1 MSHKAQLTQHKPVEN
16 QFRLKPSVA
25 CIKLVITGGLFA
37 SAVAPVYAELPVPVP
52 GQGWVS
58 SGSASSQVLG
68 NTLRID
74 QHTDKAILNW
84 QSFNVSKENTVQFVQ
99 PGSSSVALNRINQQD
114 PSRILGQIKANG
126 QVYLYNKNGFV
137 FGKDSVV
144 NTNSLLAST
153 LNITDDVFNRGIT
166 RVFDENGSAALAI
179 EPMQAGD
186 ALDPKNAQIL
196 IEAGAKISTDKNGR
210 IIIVAPTIEN
220 KGSLS
225 SDTQGQIILAA
236 SQDKVYLQA
245 ADKNDPF
252 AGLVVE
258 VDTGGKVTNAGD
270 ILARQGNVTMA
281 GFAVNQQGRVRATT
295 SVSVNGSIRL
305 LAQEQHGTQG
315 NKLVATKTDRAAD
328 LNDGMGT
335 KATTTLASGSVTEI
349 VADVDGGSAI
359 DEQAQP
365 DSYLQVT
372 GNTVQVQAG
381 ATIKV
386 PGGKVNITATD
397 NLADPTQ
404 GTKGRILVDKGAV
417 IDVSGY
423 KNVAAAMER
432 NVGEISAQS
441 YDLRDSPLQRT
452 SVLKGETLKVDLRKG
467 SDIVDTS
474 GAEARISR
482 GINERLGDGGEINL
496 TVSGDLIINDGAKID
511 ISGGSVA
518 YQEGYINTTKL
529 LTSYGRI
536 VDISDADPNE
546 NYVSIFGV
554 VNESH
559 KKWGVE
565 KIWNMLGNGAGQF
578 QRGYVAGKN
587 AGSLNI
593 KAPKVAWNGTL
604 IAGSNAGQ
612 FQRELANT
620 PFGGRLDVD
629 MAVFQSLQNVKFQNA
644 GQQTQLALDDLFPER
659 DAQQPADLILSAAL
673 LANSGVEAVS
683 VKTFG
688 DATLVEGAKINMQPR
703 GSLAVEAGNIDVNGS
718 FKADGG
724 SINLKAATNSVASNA
739 GLLNI
744 NSGAVLDVSGRW
756 VNDIKQGLSALL
768 TDPLAIVGGT
778 VKAEAEGDL
787 KVNAGSVIRAD
798 GGAWLPLSSK
808 LKAGKGGDITLA
820 AKGNG
825 TVPSTLTL
833 AGEVSAYGLEQN
845 GSLTLESGKII
856 VGKPTADDVTD
867 QALVLGVSNGNFD
880 FSQKLAFNQVN
891 LVADF
896 DDLTVK
902 SNVNLNLRA
911 KNLQLKPGYL
921 TKATGSSLRDF
932 TTVVELPEHLR
943 QPLQINMAG
952 NSGVKIETGSAIR
965 TDKGSTI
972 SLLSQA
978 GSIFVGGL
986 LEAAAGQIKLAIK
999 PSAGLEYDPKQTI
1012 WVGEHSKLLAQGTT
1026 RLNPADAFGHRTG
1039 AVLIGGEISF
1049 DAQRGAVVLA
1059 QGSLLDVSGTSATLH
1074 ILQPAKNAAANYV
1087 TQTLASDAGKIKL
1100 TAAEGIVMDGTL
1112 RGAAGSTKAHGG
1124 KLEVTLDQAKRN
1136 PPDDPQVPFPNNPL
1150 IINVTQVARRSL
1162 EEDVNPGDDFPLAL
1176 NGQATLNA
1184 DSISAGGFAD
1194 LSLNTKDQVVFIGDV
1209 NLTTAER
1216 ISIDTQLISA
1226 TGDNGGDAGNINLNT
1241 NFLQMGSSLNR
1252 TLANSAQTG
1261 NGQFTANAKWLQLK
1275 GATQWDGFKRI
1286 ALNSEHDIRTIGL
1299 RNADEQRDFAG
1310 GLVTAADLALN
1321 ASQIYPSTLTDFT
1334 FAVKNNPDGKIEI
1347 TGRNTDTSPLSAGG
1361 TLTFEAA
1368 IINQKGVLK
1377 APLGTINLKA
1387 STSLTFEDGSL
1398 TSVSAKGQTIPFG
1411 VTQGGLDWLYPL
1423 DTLRNL
1429 VFDAAPEKR
1438 MVLSAPE
1445 IVAKQ
1450 GSVVDVS
1457 GGGDLVSYEFEAGA
1471 GGSFDYLQPGSASYQ
1486 GGFAVL
1492 PTLGSQLAPY
1502 DHYES
1507 QGFSYAPGS
1516 TVYLSGSPGLPAGE
1530 YAILPARYALLPG
1543 AFLITPQ
1550 ANTQDLAAAQYT
1562 VDGLSI
1568 VPGYQKLA
1576 GTDIRDARTSGYRIE
1591 SRADVLQ
1598 HSKYNIN
1605 TANQFYQARTQKN
1618 ETATPVLPMDGGQI
1632 SLIAQ
1637 TKLIMEGQ
1645 FMVDALTGGR
1655 GAKMDIAANRISVVN
1670 QLSETPTDGVLE
1682 ILAGDLSDL
1691 HVDSLLLG
1699 GARSRNTTNSAETDI
1714 AVSAQEVV
1722 FTTNTHLQGPE
1733 IILAATGL
1741 VEVQAGASLDANQQ
1755 ARSGDSVLNV
1765 KGDGALLRLSGDKQ
1779 VVLNRT
1785 ETSGVTGEL
1794 RVAAGSTLKS
1804 SESMLLDASYSTE
1817 ILGDIQMQGGSL
1829 NLGANTINIG
1839 EVDNLGGNALNL
1851 SNLKLANLAV
1861 DELVLTGRDSI
1872 GIYGNVG
1879 QVNADGSLITDING
1893 QSQAIKFDRLVI
1905 NTAGFTG
1912 HGTAADRAKLQ
1923 AGSLT
1928 VQNTAAATN
1937 QQVVDGQGQL
1947 ELQADSFKLGSG
1959 NFAINGFNT
1968 VNINATKE
1976 FRAAGKGS
1984 VDVAANLNVTTA
1996 ALTADGGSNIKLN
2009 ATGYQAQF
2017 NSLNSTAAVVS
2028 SFGGVIDVIADAIG
2042 FNTKAVLPSGS
2053 FGLHALTGDVTLG
2066 QQANVDLAGRAVQF
2080 ADQFDYTP
2088 GGHFKAESDH
2098 GKVLMAAGSVVD
2110 VDSGG
2115 GKAAGGSVTL
2125 KAPEQSVVLSGQLQA
2140 AGGSATLDVGGFDA
2154 TANFDGLM
2162 AALNN
2167 AGVNQ
2172 AIYFRTR
2179 NADIVQSAAANIVAK
2194 NVTLVSDTGAMTLAG
2209 AIHADSAEQG
2219 GNIKLYAGDG
2229 ITLAAGADLTALGTD
2244 DGAKGGQVLLSSVD
2258 GDNDGIS
2265 GIDLQ
2270 SGSRIDVSGNGGSDG
2285 EVTLRALRTGT
2296 GVNIQPVAGTVS
2308 GFSKF
2313 YAEGVKQY
2321 SNADLGDDGEINSAD
2336 IAAIKA
2342 DTDDFMTPA
2351 TMQNV
2356 AALAPGLRL
2365 TAGVE
2370 INYSGDLT
2378 LKDKW
2383 DLAGWRYD
2391 DVADSN
2397 VWDDLPGRLVIK
2409 ASGDFNVEKSLSDGF
2424 KNQSFTFP
2432 GSTAGTTQTINIV
2445 DKLQGGESWS
2455 YNVVAGAD
2463 ADSADVN
2470 ATSQPGNLIIASNA
2484 VIRTGS
2490 GDMQVNAGGDITF
2503 TDNTSSIYNAGQPTE
2518 TSPYG
2523 SLKDRFV
2530 GLQFY
2535 SEYPVA
2541 GGDLSLVAGGN
2552 INGAVAANNDLN
2564 DWLLRIGT
2572 WTDSVDHTG
2581 QRPTAWGVALG
2592 YITGASSN
2600 PAKSTKPF
2608 FQQNVGSF
2616 GGGNVTVSSGGN
2628 VNNLDVLMP
2637 TTGKQVG
2644 TADNSTANSFN
2655 FLTNQVE
2662 VNGGGTMHISAAGDI
2677 AGGTYYLGKGTGTM
2691 TAGGQVTGGSSF
2703 EKGPDLLIGDTQ
2715 FSINAGS
2722 GVSLTGV
2729 SDPMILHKA
2738 DVNFFSY
2745 SAASALNVAS
2755 LSGDVLLGAD
2765 GSIFPRSNPNSNQ
2778 QTLARI
2784 YPASLHASAFDG
2796 SIELTDEI
2804 ILFPSANAELSL
2816 FAEQDIT
2823 AEVGIRLGMSDGDRS
2838 LLPSAV
2844 IPVTRSN
2851 MSTVIGRIDP
2861 FGGDPKL
2868 LHATVPVHKNDT
2880 QPARLVSRQGDIEN
2894 IGFSLAKKA
2903 IVKSGQDITNLS
2915 LSIQHVNE
2923 GDVSLLEAG
2932 RDLRDTS
2939 DRDPATGAL
2948 LNNSAKIEISGPGE
2962 VLVKTGRN
2970 VDLGASEGISTVGN
2984 VVNTSLPEQGANL
2997 TILAGANGELNYV
3010 GFIDAYLQNNDQ
3022 YSQDY
3027 QQVTTL
3033 ITDFMRQALNDNS
3046 LTDAAAMEAFAQLK
3060 SEDFV
3065 AIQPQLNAIV
3075 QPVLFN
3081 EIRENGKASAKA
3093 GSLDFKRG
3101 FAAIETLF
3109 PGSDWKGDLS
3119 LFFSK
3124 IQTIDG
3130 GDINLIVPGGQVNAG
3145 LAASF
3150 SGAKLASELGI
3161 VAQRSGDIN
3170 ALVRDDFLI
3179 NQSRVFAL
3187 DGGNI
3192 LMLSTDG
3199 NIDAGR
3205 GAKSAIAA
3213 PPPVISFDEN
3223 GNLKIEFPPVVSG
3236 SGIRTAAS
3244 SEGVKPGGVSLF
3256 APHGVID
3263 AGEAGIDSGGY
3274 ADVLGTLANA
3284 SNFKSDGP
3292 VSGVAPPPASVAAGM
3307 TGTSNATA
3315 GVSQGAESSVNSDVG
3330 KDAGDALAKA
3340 ILGLLSVDVLGFG
3353 E

>member
-315 NKLVATKTDRAAD
+315 NKLVATKTDRDTD
-328 LNDGMGT
+328 LNDGLGT
-335 KATTTLASGSVTEI
+335 KAITTLATGSVTEI

-365 DSYLQVT
+365 KSYLQVT

-386 PGGKVNITATD
+386 PGGKVNITATND
-397 NLADPTQ
+397 LADPKQ

-452 SVLKGETLKVDLRKG
+452 GVLKGETLKVDLRKG

-496 TVSGDLIINDGAKID
+496 TASGDLIINDGAKID

-518 YQEGYINTTKL
+518 YQDGYINTTKL

-546 NYVSIFGV
+546 HYVSIFGV

-644 GQQTQLALDDLFPER
+644 GQQTQLALDDLFPPR

-673 LANSGVEAVS
+673 LGNSGVEAVS

-688 DATLVEGAKINMQPR
+688 DATLVEGTNITMQPR

-718 FKADGG
+718 FKAAGG
-724 SINLKAATNSVASNA
+724 SINLKAATNSVAANA

-756 VNDIKQGLSALL
+756 VNDIKQGLSASL

-798 GGAWLPLSSK
+798 GGAWLPFSSK

-867 QALVLGVSNGNFD
+867 QTLVLGVSNGNFD
-880 FSQKLAFNQVN
+880 FSQKLAFNQIN

-943 QPLQINMAG
+943 QPLQINMEG

-986 LEAAAGQIKLAIK
+986 LDAAAGQIKLAIK

-1012 WVGEHSKLLAQGTT
+1012 WVGEHAKLLAQGTT
-1026 RLNPADAFGHRTG
+1026 RLNPSDAFGHRTG
-1039 AVLIGGEISF
+1039 AVLNGGEISF

-1087 TQTLASDAGKIKL
+1087 TQTIASDAGKIKL

-1184 DSISAGGFAD
+1184 DSIRDGGFAD

-1226 TGDNGGDAGNINLNT
+1226 TGDNGSDAGNINLNT

-1286 ALNSEHDIRTIGL
+1286 ALNSEHDIRTVGL

-1334 FAVKNNPDGKIEI
+1334 FAVKNNPDGHIDI

-1368 IINQKGVLK
+1368 VINQKGVLK

-1387 STSLTFEDGSL
+1387 SSSLTLEDGSL
-1398 TSVSAKGQTIPFG
+1398 TSVSAKGQIIPFG

-1423 DTLRNL
+1423 DTLRKL

-1445 IVAKQ
+1445 IVAKH

-1457 GGGDLVSYEFEAGA
+1457 GGGDLVSYEFETGA
-1471 GGSFDYLQPGSASYQ
+1471 GGSFDYLQPGSESYQ

-1507 QGFSYAPGS
+1507 KGFSYAPGS

-1550 ANTQDLAAAQYT
+1550 AKTQDLATAQYT

-1605 TANQFYQARTQKN
+1605 TANQFYQARAQKN

-1637 TKLIMEGQ
+1637 TKLIMDGQ

-1670 QLSETPTDGVLE
+1670 QLSVTPTDGVLE

-1765 KGDGALLRLSGDKQ
+1765 KGDGALLRVSGDKQ

-1785 ETSGVTGEL
+1785 ETSSDTGEL

-1804 SESMLLDASYSTE
+1804 SESMLLDASHSTE

-1851 SNLKLANLAV
+1851 SNLKLTSLAV
-1861 DELVLTGRDSI
+1861 DELVLTGRNSI

-1879 QVNADGSLITDING
+1879 RVNADGSLITDANG
-1893 QSQAIKFDRLVI
+1893 VSEAIQFDRLVI

-1912 HGTAADRAKLQ
+1912 HGTVSNSAKLQ

-1928 VQNTAAATN
+1928 VQNTAAAIN
-1937 QQVVDGQGQL
+1937 LQDVDGQGQL
-1947 ELQADSFKLGSG
+1947 QLQADSFNVGNG

-2009 ATGYQAQF
+2009 AAGYQAQF

-2098 GKVLMAAGSVVD
+2098 GKVLMAAGSMVD

-2125 KAPEQSVVLSGQLQA
+2125 KAPDQSVVLSGQLQA

-2167 AGVNQ
+2167 AGINQ

-2209 AIHADSAEQG
+2209 GIHADSAEQG

-2229 ITLAAGADLTALGTD
+2229 ITLAAGADLTALGTG

-2258 GDNDGIS
+2258 NDNDGIS
-2265 GIDLQ
+2265 GIDIQ
-2270 SGSRIDVSGNGGSDG
+2270 SGSRIDVSGNGGEFG

-2313 YAEGVKQY
+2313 YAEGVQKY
-2321 SNADLGDDGEINSAD
+2321 DNDDFSNVSVINDKINGLINSAD
-2336 IAAIKA
+2336 IDAIEA
-2342 DTDDFMTPA
+2342 DANSFMTA
-2351 TMQNV
+2351 LNMQNV
-2356 AALAPGLRL
+2356 AAMAPGLRL

-2370 INYSGDLT
+2370 INYSGNLT
-2378 LKDKW
+2378 LNDKW
-2383 DLAGWRYD
+2383 DLAAWRYD

-2409 ASGDFNVEKSLSDGF
+2409 TSGDFNVNKSLSDGF
-2424 KNQSFTFP
+2424 KTQSL
-2432 GSTAGTTQTINIV
+2432 AGFNIV

-2455 YNVVAGAD
+2455 YNLVAGAD
-2463 ADSADVN
+2463 TDSADIN
-2470 ATSQPGNLIIASNA
+2470 AAGQAGNLIIASNA

-2490 GDMQVNAGGDITF
+2490 GDMQVTAGGDITF
-2503 TDNTSSIYNAGQPTE
+2503 TENTSSIYNAGQPTK

-2530 GLQFY
+2530 GQKFS

-2552 INGAVAANNDLN
+2552 IKGAVAANNDLN
-2564 DWLLRIGT
+2564 DWLLRSGPSST
-2572 WTDSVDHTG
+2572 TG
-2581 QRPTAWGVALG
+2581 ILTAWGVKFSLF
-2592 YITGASSN
+2592 
-2600 PAKSTKPF
+2600 K
-2608 FQQNVGSF
+2608 QNVGSF
-2616 GGGNVTVSSGGN
+2616 GGGNVMVASGGN
-2628 VNNLDVLMP
+2628 VNNLDVMMP
-2637 TTGKQVG
+2637 TSGKQVG
-2644 TADNSTANSFN
+2644 TADNSTANSFI
-2655 FLTNQVE
+2655 FLTSEVE
-2662 VNGGGTMHISAAGDI
+2662 VNGGGTMQISAAGDI

-2703 EKGPDLLIGDTQ
+2703 EKGPALLVGDTQ

-2729 SDPMILHKA
+2729 SDPMILHKSE
-2738 DVNFFSY
+2738 VNFFSY
-2745 SAASALNVAS
+2745 SAASKLNVAS
-2755 LSGDVLLGAD
+2755 LSGNVLLSAAG
-2765 GSIFPRSNPNSNQ
+2765 GILPNTVLHDNQ
-2778 QTLARI
+2778 QTLSRV
-2784 YPASLHASAFDG
+2784 YPASLHASAFGG
-2796 SIELTDEI
+2796 SIKLTDEI
-2804 ILFPSANAELSL
+2804 ILFPAADGELSL

-2823 AEVGIRLGMSDGDRS
+2823 ADVGIRLGMSDGDTS
-2838 LLPSAV
+2838 LIPDWKSPLARTKLLDAKV
-2844 IPVTRSN
+2844 I
-2851 MSTVIGRIDP
+2851 IDP
-2861 FGGDPKL
+2861 FGGDPSK
-2868 LHATVPVHKNDT
+2868 LHAKDPVHRDDI
-2880 QPARLVSRQGDIEN
+2880 QPVRLVTRQGDIEN
-2894 IGFSLAKKA
+2894 ITFNLAKKA
-2903 IVKSGQDITNLS
+2903 IVKAGQDITNLS

-2948 LNNSAKIEISGPGE
+2948 LSNSAKIEISGPGE

-2970 VDLGASEGISTVGN
+2970 IDLGASEGISTVGN

-2997 TILAGANGELNYV
+2997 TILAGANGELNYA

-3022 YSQDY
+3022 YSQNY
-3027 QQVTTL
+3027 QQVTAL
-3033 ITDFMRQALNDNS
+3033 ITDFMRQTLNDNS
-3046 LTDAAAMEAFAQLK
+3046 LSDAAAMEAFAQLK
-3060 SEDFV
+3060 SDDFV

-3109 PGSDWKGDLS
+3109 PGSDWQGDLS

-3213 PPPVISFDEN
+3213 PPPVIGFDES

-3244 SEGVKPGGVSLF
+3244 SVGVKPGGVSLF

-3274 ADVLGTLANA
+3274 ADIIGTLANA

-3330 KDAGDALAKA
+3330 KDAGDAIAKA

>member
-1 MSHKAQLTQHKPVEN
+1 MSHKTQPTQHKPVEN

-328 LNDGMGT
+328 LNDGLGT
-335 KATTTLASGSVTEI
+335 KATTTLATGSVTEI

-518 YQEGYINTTKL
+518 YQDGYINTTKL

-546 NYVSIFGV
+546 HYVSIFGV

-612 FQRELANT
+612 FQRELANA

-629 MAVFQSLQNVKFQNA
+629 MAVFQSVQNVKFQDA
-644 GQQTQLALDDLFPER
+644 GQQTQLALDELFPER
-659 DAQQPADLILSAAL
+659 DAQHPADLILSAAL
-673 LANSGVEAVS
+673 LGNSGVEAVS

-688 DATLVEGAKINMQPR
+688 DATLVEGTNITMQPR

-718 FKADGG
+718 FKAAGG
-724 SINLKAATNSVASNA
+724 SINLKAATNSVAANA

-768 TDPLAIVGGT
+768 TDPLAIAGGS

-787 KVNAGSVIRAD
+787 KVKSGSVIRAD

-820 AKGNG
+820 AKGNS

-856 VGKPTADDVTD
+856 VGTPTADDATD
-867 QALVLGVSNGNFD
+867 QSLVLGESNGNFD
-880 FSQKLAFNQVN
+880 FSQKLAFNRIN

-932 TTVVELPEHLR
+932 TTIVELPEHLR
-943 QPLQINMAG
+943 QPLQINMDG

-999 PSAGLEYDPKQTI
+999 PSSGLEYDPKQTI
-1012 WVGEHSKLLAQGTT
+1012 WVGENAKLLAQGTT

-1039 AVLIGGEISF
+1039 AVLNGGEISF
-1049 DAQRGAVVLA
+1049 DAQRGAVVLE

-1074 ILQPAKNAAANYV
+1074 ILQPAKNKAANYV
-1087 TQTLASDAGKIKL
+1087 TQTIASDAGKIKL

-1184 DSISAGGFAD
+1184 DSIRTGGFAD

-1209 NLTTAER
+1209 NLTTSER

-1226 TGDNGGDAGNINLNT
+1226 TGDNGSDAGNINLNT

-1286 ALNSEHDIRTIGL
+1286 ALNSEHDIRTVGL

-1334 FAVKNNPDGKIEI
+1334 FAVKNNPDGKIDI

-1368 IINQKGVLK
+1368 VINQKGVLK

-1387 STSLTFEDGSL
+1387 SSSLTLEDGSL
-1398 TSVSAKGQTIPFG
+1398 TSVSAKGQIIPFG

-1550 ANTQDLAAAQYT
+1550 AKTQDLAAAQYT

-1576 GTDIRDARTSGYRIE
+1576 GTSISDARTSGYRIE

-1605 TANQFYQARTQKN
+1605 TANQFYQARAQKN

-1670 QLSETPTDGVLE
+1670 QLSETPAGGVLE

-1714 AVSAQEVV
+1714 DVSAQEVV

-1947 ELQADSFKLGSG
+1947 ELQADSFKVGSG

-2009 ATGYQAQF
+2009 AAGYQAQF

-2080 ADQFDYTP
+2080 ADQFDYTS

-2098 GKVLMAAGSVVD
+2098 GKVLMAAGSMVD

-2125 KAPEQSVVLSGQLQA
+2125 KAPDQSVVLSGQLQA

-2167 AGVNQ
+2167 AGINQ

-2219 GNIKLYAGDG
+2219 GSIKLYAGDG

-2270 SGSRIDVSGNGGSDG
+2270 SGSGIDVSGNGGSDG

-2321 SNADLGDDGEINSAD
+2321 SNVDLGDDGEINSGD
-2336 IAAIKA
+2336 IDFIKA
-2342 DTDDFMTPA
+2342 ETAAFMTA
-2351 TMQNV
+2351 ANMQNV
-2356 AALAPGLRL
+2356 AAMAPGLRL

-2662 VNGGGTMHISAAGDI
+2662 VNGGGTMQINAGGDI
-2677 AGGTYYLGKGTGTM
+2677 AGGTYYLGKGIGTM
-2691 TAGGQVTGGSSF
+2691 TAGGQVTGGSGF

-2784 YPASLHASAFDG
+2784 YPASLHASAFGG
-2796 SIELTDEI
+2796 SIKLTDEI
-2804 ILFPSANAELSL
+2804 ILFPSAEAELSL

-2838 LLPSAV
+2838 LLPSEV

-2923 GDVSLLEAG
+2923 ADVSLLEAG

-2997 TILAGANGELNYV
+2997 TILAGANGELNYA

-3033 ITDFMRQALNDNS
+3033 ITDFMRQTLNDNS
-3046 LTDAAAMEAFAQLK
+3046 LSDAAAMEAFAQLK
-3060 SEDFV
+3060 SDDFV

-3150 SGAKLASELGI
+3150 SGAKSASELGI

-3192 LMLSTDG
+3192 LMLSTEG

-3223 GNLKIEFPPVVSG
+3223 GNLKIEFPPIVSG

>member
-1 MSHKAQLTQHKPVEN
+1 MSHKTQPTQHKPVEN

-25 CIKLVITGGLFA
+25 CIQLVITGGLFA
-37 SAVAPVYAELPVPVP
+37 GAVAPVYADLPVPVP

-68 NTLRID
+68 TTLRID

-84 QSFNVSKENTVQFVQ
+84 QSFNVGKENTVQFVQ

-305 LAQEQHGTQG
+305 LAQEKHGTQG
-315 NKLVATKTDRAAD
+315 NKLVATKTDRTETESTD
-328 LNDGMGT
+328 LNDGLGT
-335 KATTTLASGSVTEI
+335 KATTTLATGSVTEI

-359 DEQAQP
+359 DDQDQP
-365 DSYLQVT
+365 KSYLQVT

-404 GTKGRILVDKGAV
+404 GTKGRILVDKDAV

-423 KNVAAAMER
+423 KNVAVAMER
-432 NVGEISAQS
+432 NVGEVSAQS

-452 SVLKGETLKVDLRKG
+452 GVLKGETLKVDLRKG

-496 TVSGDLIINDGAKID
+496 TASGDLIINDGAKID

-518 YQEGYINTTKL
+518 YQDGYINTTKL

-546 NYVSIFGV
+546 HYVSIFGV

-587 AGSLNI
+587 AGNLNI

-612 FQRELANT
+612 FQRELANM
-620 PFGGRLDVD
+620 PFGGRLDID

-644 GQQTQLALDDLFPER
+644 GQQTQLALDDLFPKR

-673 LANSGVEAVS
+673 LGNSGVEAVS

-688 DATLVEGAKINMQPR
+688 DATLVEGAKITMQPR
-703 GSLAVEAGNIDVNGS
+703 GSLAVQAGNIDVNGS
-718 FKADGG
+718 FKAAGG
-724 SINLKAATNSVASNA
+724 SINLKAAANSVAANA

-768 TDPLAIVGGT
+768 TDPLAIAGGS

-787 KVNAGSVIRAD
+787 KVKAGSVIRAD

-820 AKGNG
+820 AKGDG
-825 TVPSTLTL
+825 TFASTLTL

-856 VGKPTADDVTD
+856 VGTPTADDVTD

-880 FSQKLAFNQVN
+880 FSQKLAFNRIN
-891 LVADF
+891 LIADF

-943 QPLQINMAG
+943 QPLEINVEG

-999 PSAGLEYDPKQTI
+999 PSPDLEYDPKQTI
-1012 WVGEHSKLLAQGTT
+1012 WVGENAKLLAQGAT

-1039 AVLIGGEISF
+1039 AVLNGGEISF
-1049 DAQRGAVVLA
+1049 DAQRGAVVLE

-1124 KLEVTLDQAKRN
+1124 KLEVTLDQSKRN
-1136 PPDDPQVPFPNNPL
+1136 PPNEPQVPFPNNPL

-1184 DSISAGGFAD
+1184 DSIRVGGFAD
-1194 LSLNTKDQVVFIGDV
+1194 LSLNAKDQVVFIGDV

-1216 ISIDTQLISA
+1216 ISIDSQLISA

-1252 TLANSAQTG
+1252 ALADSAQTG

-1275 GATQWDGFKRI
+1275 GASQWDGFKRI
-1286 ALNSEHDIRTIGL
+1286 ALNSEHDIRTVGL
-1299 RNADEQRDFAG
+1299 RDDDQRDFGG

-1334 FAVKNNPDGKIEI
+1334 FAVKNNPDGKIDI

-1368 IINQKGVLK
+1368 VINQKGVLK

-1387 STSLTFEDGSL
+1387 SSSLTLEDGSL
-1398 TSVSAKGQTIPFG
+1398 TSVSAKGQIIPFG

-1423 DTLRNL
+1423 DTIRNL

-1457 GGGDLVSYEFEAGA
+1457 GGGDLVSYEFETGA

-1507 QGFSYAPGS
+1507 KGFAYAPGS
-1516 TVYLSGSPGLPAGE
+1516 TVYLSGSKGLPAGE

-1605 TANQFYQARTQKN
+1605 TANQFYQARARKN
-1618 ETATPVLPMDGGQI
+1618 ETAMPVLPMDGGQI

-1637 TKLIMEGQ
+1637 TKLIMDGQ

-1670 QLSETPTDGVLE
+1670 QLSETPTDGILE

-1714 AVSAQEVV
+1714 DVSAQEVV

-1785 ETSGVTGEL
+1785 ETSGVAGEL

-1804 SESMLLDASYSTE
+1804 SKSMLLDASQSTE
-1817 ILGDIQMQGGSL
+1817 LSGDIQMHGGSL
-1829 NLGANTINIG
+1829 NLAANTINIG

-1872 GIYGNVG
+1872 GVYGNVG

-1912 HGTAADRAKLQ
+1912 HGTASDSAKLQ

-1937 QQVVDGQGQL
+1937 QQAVDGQGQL
-1947 ELQADSFKLGSG
+1947 ELQADSFKVGSG
-1959 NFAINGFNT
+1959 NFAIQGFNG
-1968 VNINATKE
+1968 VNINAAKE

-1984 VDVAANLNVTTA
+1984 VDVAADLNVTTA

-2009 ATGYQAQF
+2009 AAGYQAQF

-2098 GKVLMAAGSVVD
+2098 GKVLMAAGSMVD

-2125 KAPEQSVVLSGQLQA
+2125 KAPDQSVVLSGQLQA

-2167 AGVNQ
+2167 AGINQ

-2179 NADIVQSAAANIVAK
+2179 NADIVQSTAGNIVAK

-2209 AIHADSAEQG
+2209 GIHADSAEQG
-2219 GNIKLYAGDG
+2219 GSIKLYAGDG
-2229 ITLAAGADLTALGTD
+2229 ITLAAGADLTALGTAV
-2244 DGAKGGQVLLSSVD
+2244 GAKGGQVLLSSVD
-2258 GDNDGIS
+2258 GDNDAIS

-2270 SGSRIDVSGNGGSDG
+2270 SGSRIDVSGNGGADG

-2296 GVNIQPVAGTVS
+2296 GVNIQPVAGTVN

-2313 YAEGVKQY
+2313 YAEGVQKY
-2321 SNADLGDDGEINSAD
+2321 DNDDFSNVSVNNGEINGEINSAD
-2336 IAAIKA
+2336 IDAIEA
-2342 DTDDFMTPA
+2342 DANSFMTA
-2351 TMQNV
+2351 LNMQNV
-2356 AALAPGLRL
+2356 AALAPGMRL

-2370 INYSGDLT
+2370 INFSGNLT

-2397 VWDDLPGRLVIK
+2397 VWDDSPGHLVIK
-2409 ASGDFNVEKSLSDGF
+2409 ASGDFNVNKSLSDGF
-2424 KNQSFTFP
+2424 KNGELTYVNTLE
-2432 GSTAGTTQTINIV
+2432 GVERTVTLV
-2445 DKLQGGESWS
+2445 DRLQGGESWS

-2463 ADSADVN
+2463 TDSADIN
-2470 ATSQPGNLIIASNA
+2470 AAGQTGNLVIASNA

-2490 GDMQVNAGGDITF
+2490 GDMGLKAGGNITF
-2503 TDNTSSIYNAGQPTE
+2503 TDNTSSVYNAGHPTE
-2518 TSPYG
+2518 TSPNG
-2523 SLKDRFV
+2523 SFTDRYL
-2530 GLQFY
+2530 GQRFY
-2535 SEYPVA
+2535 AEYPVS
-2541 GGDLSLVAGGN
+2541 GGDLSLVAGGS
-2552 INGAVAANNDLN
+2552 IEGSVATNKDFNN
-2564 DWLLRIGT
+2564 WLLRIGN
-2572 WTDSVDHTG
+2572 WTDRSTHVDE
-2581 QRPTAWGVALG
+2581 RPTAWGVKFSL
-2592 YITGASSN
+2592 
-2600 PAKSTKPF
+2600 

-2616 GGGNVTVSSGGN
+2616 GGGTVSVSAGGN
-2628 VNNLDVLMP
+2628 INNLDVMMP

-2644 TADNSTANSFN
+2644 TADNSTAISLN
-2655 FLTNQVE
+2655 FLSNQVE
-2662 VNGGGTMHISAAGDI
+2662 VNGGGTMHISAGGDI

-2729 SDPMILHKA
+2729 SDPMILHKSE
-2738 DVNFFSY
+2738 VNFFSY
-2745 SAASALNVAS
+2745 SAASKLNVAS
-2755 LSGDVLLGAD
+2755 LSGNVLLGAAGGILPSSALQD
-2765 GSIFPRSNPNSNQ
+2765 HQRH
-2778 QTLARI
+2778 LLRV
-2784 YPASLHASAFDG
+2784 YPSSLHASAFG
-2796 SIELTDEI
+2796 GNIELTDEI
-2804 ILFPSANAELSL
+2804 ILFPAADGELSL

-2823 AEVGIRLGMSDGDRS
+2823 ADVGIRLGMSDGDTS
-2838 LLPSAV
+2838 LIPDWKS
-2844 IPVTRSN
+2844 PVTRN
-2851 MSTVIGRIDP
+2851 NLVQAKVIIDP
-2861 FGGDPKL
+2861 FGSDDNAKQF
-2868 LHATVPVHKNDT
+2868 HATVPVHSNDN
-2880 QPARLVSRQGDIEN
+2880 QPVRLVTRKGDIEN
-2894 IGFSLAKKA
+2894 IEFILAKKA
-2903 IVKSGQDITNLS
+2903 IVNAGQDIANLW
-2915 LSIQHVNE
+2915 LEIQHVNI

-2932 RDLRDTS
+2932 RDLRYTS
-2939 DRDPATGAL
+2939 DRDLATGAL
-2948 LNNSAKIEISGPGE
+2948 LGSSSKIRIGGPGE

-2970 VDLGASEGISTVGN
+2970 VDLGASVGITSVGN
-2984 VVNTSLPEQGANL
+2984 IVNTSLPEQGANL
-2997 TILAGANGELNYV
+2997 TILTGANGELNYT
-3010 GFIDAYLQNNDQ
+3010 GFIKTYLQNNDQ

-3027 QQVTTL
+3027 QQATLL
-3033 ITDFMRQALNDNS
+3033 ITDFMRQTLNDNS

-3060 SEDFV
+3060 SDDFV

-3124 IQTIDG
+3124 IQTEDG

-3150 SGAKLASELGI
+3150 AGAKLASQLGI

-3244 SEGVKPGGVSLF
+3244 SVGVKPGGVSLF

-3330 KDAGDALAKA
+3330 KDVGDALAKA